1 MEMHDVIT
9 GCNGVVELG
18 FEEEG
23 GGGLQEVTHVG
34 FLTTQFEFLKY
45 LLDYLWDGEDRGNNK
60 FNNKV

>member
-1 MEMHDVIT
+1 MHDVIT

-45 LLDYLWDGEDRGNNK
+45 LLDYL
-60 FNNKV
+60 